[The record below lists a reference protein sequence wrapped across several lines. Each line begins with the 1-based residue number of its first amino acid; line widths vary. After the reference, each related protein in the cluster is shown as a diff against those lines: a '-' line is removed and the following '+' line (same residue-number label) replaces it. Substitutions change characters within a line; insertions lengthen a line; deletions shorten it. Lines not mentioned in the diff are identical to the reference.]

1 MGGYNMSDL
10 IKTSVYLK
18 PIVKKY
24 LKELAFLSDRTY
36 TDIINTILEKDLKIL
51 VEKNRSKSE

>member
-1 MGGYNMSDL
+1 MSDL